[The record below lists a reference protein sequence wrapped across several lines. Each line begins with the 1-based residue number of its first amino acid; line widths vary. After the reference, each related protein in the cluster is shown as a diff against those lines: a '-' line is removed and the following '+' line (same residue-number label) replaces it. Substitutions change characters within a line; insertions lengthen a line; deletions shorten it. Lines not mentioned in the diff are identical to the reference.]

1 MKQNSKKVEEIV
13 KNLDM
18 NFSHLDYGIQRQI
31 AWSYLKCLLDRDSI
45 GIGWILKRVDELIDE
60 AKLKLDRKKIIP

>member
-1 MKQNSKKVEEIV
+1 VYS
-13 KNLDM
+13 L
-18 NFSHLDYGIQRQI
+18 
-31 AWSYLKCLLDRDSI
+31 

>member
-1 MKQNSKKVEEIV
+1 MDKKSKRIEEIV
-13 KNLDM
+13 NNLDM
-18 NFSHLDYGIQRQI
+18 TFWHLGMEIQRQI
-31 AWSYLKCLLDRDSI
+31 AWSYLKLQLEKDSQ

>member
-1 MKQNSKKVEEIV
+1 MTKNKKIEEIV

-18 NFSHLDYGIQRQI
+18 NFSHLDYSIQRQI
-31 AWSYLKCLLDRDSI
+31 AWSYLKCLLDRDSM